1 VAVTLTT
8 PPEEAERYR
17 TAGLWTDE
25 LIDGFVASR
34 AADDSV
40 ALIDGE
46 VLLTHAEVERHVAA
60 VAGALHDLDVRKG
73 DVVSWQLP
81 NWWEAVVLHHSILR
95 CGAVSNPI
103 ITTNRRRE
111 LEFMLRQAETK
122 VLVHPAVF
130 RRFDYGQM
138 VADLAPHLPALEHTV
153 VVRGAAG
160 GGLAFEALL
169 EADGLAAE
177 VPRSACDPALLM
189 YTSGTTSD
197 PKGVVHPHATL
208 VRENRGIVE
217 SWRLTG
223 DDRIFM
229 PSPVTHVT
237 GLLYGVHL
245 PSMVGIPVVL
255 QDVWEPGAALELIER
270 HRCTLL
276 VAATPFLHGLTHS
289 EDLPARDV
297 SSLRFVGCGGADMPP
312 RLIREAEANLGA
324 IVARGYGST
333 EYPTATQG
341 RVGDTLADRSQTDG
355 RTAPWTELRIVD
367 DEGQDLPANATG
379 ELLVRGPER
388 FIGYLVAA
396 ADEKVFDA
404 DGWFATGDMASIDD
418 DGHLTI
424 QGRKKDIILRGGEN
438 ISVKEVE
445 DHLHAHPKIA
455 EVAIVAMPDPVMV
468 ERACA
473 FVVAAGGDVPTLPE
487 LAEYLTGRGLAVQ
500 KVPERLERID
510 ELPKNLAGK
519 VQKFKLRERI
529 EALLAGDEHEAQPGP
544 RVPAAGQ

>member
-1 VAVTLTT
+1 MAVTLTP
-8 PPEEAERYR
+8 PPEEADRYR
-17 TAGLWTDE
+17 RAGLWTDE
-25 LIDGFVASR
+25 LVDGFVAGR
-34 AADDSV
+34 ATDDAV

-46 VLLTHAEVERHVAA
+46 VSITHAGVERHVAA
-60 VAGALHDLDVRKG
+60 VAGALHELGIHQG

-81 NWWEAVVLHHSILR
+81 NWWEAVVLHHGILR

-111 LEFMLRQAETK
+111 LEFILRQAGTK

-130 RRFDYGQM
+130 RRFDYVQM
-138 VADLAPHLPALEHTV
+138 VADLAPELPALEHTV
-153 VVRGAAG
+153 VVRGAVD
-160 GGLAFEALL
+160 GGLAFDALL
-169 EADGLAAE
+169 DAEGLAAE
-177 VPRSACDPALLM
+177 VRRTACDPALLM

-217 SWRLTG
+217 SWGLTC

-255 QDVWEPGAALELIER
+255 QDVWEPSAALELIER
-270 HRCTLL
+270 HRCTFL

-289 EDLPARDV
+289 EDLAARDV
-297 SSLRFVGCGGADMPP
+297 SSLRFVGCGGSDMPP

-324 IVARGYGST
+324 TVARGYGST

-341 RVGDTLADRSQTDG
+341 RVDDTLADRAQTDG
-355 RTAPWTELRIVD
+355 RPAPWTELRIVD
-367 DEGQDLPANATG
+367 DEGHDLPVNVTG
-379 ELLVRGPER
+379 ELIVRGPER
-388 FIGYLVAA
+388 FTGYLVPPP
-396 ADEKVFDA
+396 DEEVFDA
-404 DGWFATGDMASIDD
+404 DGWFATGDMASLDD
-418 DGHLTI
+418 HGHLTI

-445 DHLHAHPKIA
+445 DHLHAHPEIA
-455 EVAIVAMPDPVMV
+455 DVAIVAMPDPIMV

-473 FVVAAGGDVPTLPE
+473 FVVATGDHAPTLPE
-487 LAEYLTGRGLAVQ
+487 LAEYLTSRGLSIQ

-519 VQKFKLRERI
+519 VQKSKLRERI
-529 EALLAGDEHEAQPGP
+529 EALLADEERTAQ
-544 RVPAAGQ
+544 PAAGAPAAGR

>member
-1 VAVTLTT
+1 MAVMLTAPT
-8 PPEEAERYR
+8 EDAERYR
-17 TAGLWTDE
+17 RAGLWTEE
-25 LIDGFVASR
+25 LIDGFVADR
-34 AADDSV
+34 ATDESV
-40 ALIDGE
+40 GLIDGD
-46 VLLTHAEVERHVAA
+46 VTLTHADVERHVAA
-60 VAGALHDLDVRKG
+60 VAGALHELGVRKG

-81 NWWEAVVLHHSILR
+81 NWWEAVVLHHGILR

-103 ITTNRRRE
+103 ITTNRQGE
-111 LEFMLRQAETK
+111 LEFILRQAETK
-122 VLVHPAVF
+122 VLVHPGIF

-138 VADLAPHLPALEHTV
+138 VAGLAPKLRALEHTL
-153 VVRGAAG
+153 VVRGPAHD
-160 GGLAFEALL
+160 GLAFEALL
-169 EADGLAAE
+169 EGPGLPAE
-177 VPRSACDPALLM
+177 VHRNAADPALLM

-217 SWRLTG
+217 CWELTG
-223 DDRIFM
+223 EDRIFM

-255 QDVWEPGAALELIER
+255 QDVWDPSAALELIER
-270 HRCTLL
+270 HRCTFL
-276 VAATPFLHGLTHS
+276 VAATPFLHGLTYS
-289 EDLPARDV
+289 EDLPVRDV
-297 SSLRFVGCGGADMPP
+297 SSLRFVACGGADMPP
-312 RLIREAEANLGA
+312 RLIRDAEANLGA
-324 IVARGYGST
+324 IVARGYGLT

-341 RVGDTLADRSQTDG
+341 QASDTLADRAETDG
-355 RTAPWTELRIVD
+355 RPAPWTELRVVD
-367 DEGQDLPANATG
+367 DAGNDLTANATG

-388 FIGYLVAA
+388 FTGYLVAPT
-396 ADEKVFDA
+396 DEDVFDA
-404 DGWFATGDMASIDD
+404 DGWFATGDLATLDD
-418 DGHLTI
+418 LGRLTI

-473 FVVAAGGDVPTLPE
+473 FVVPAGDEAPTLPE
-487 LAEYLTGRGLAVQ
+487 LAEYLTGRGLAIQ
-500 KVPERLERID
+500 KVPERLEHID
-510 ELPKNLAGK
+510 GLPKNLAGK

-529 EALLAGDEHEAQPGP
+529 EALLAADDQQVDPGAS
-544 RVPAAGQ
+544 VPAARP